1 MTRTEHGQRATKGNG
16 GSARPIRPEKAQ
28 QAQRVRRERRNQAE
42 PLVASWQPRHDE
54 RDGQRERR
62 ERPKRKT
69 GVAGAIATY
78 GWRVYALP
86 VLVVL
91 TVLAFVDFGTA
102 PPEQQAGSGPQSNSS
117 EEPPEQLEPVVAEA
131 PPGKID
137 VNIPTAELPKNG
149 DKYTEAGPNTFSV
162 VRGSS
167 EVVGSTG
174 KLYRY
179 TIEIENGI
187 DASVVQGEDAFAR
200 VVDGILA
207 SPKSWIGSKTGG
219 VRLQRV
225 DSTTPAPDFR
235 ISLTTPGTTRR
246 PDVCNYTIQYEA
258 SCWNTTQD
266 RVYINLARWVRG
278 AIAYGPDLGLYR
290 TYAINHEVG
299 HVFRNQHRGCSDE
312 GGVAPVMM
320 QQSFGVANNYVA
332 LLNQADA
339 NNKNAVKADGKTC
352 KPNPWPNP

>member
-1 MTRTEHGQRATKGNG
+1 MTRTEHGRRGTHDNG
-16 GSARPIRPEKAQ
+16 GSARPVRPQKVQ
-28 QAQRVRRERRNQAE
+28 QSQRVRRERRTQFE
-42 PLVASWQPRHDE
+42 PLVASWDPHGEKPKEQ
-54 RDGQRERR
+54 R
-62 ERPKRKT
+62 ERPKAKKKP
-69 GVAGAIATY
+69 GVGGAIATY

-102 PPEQQAGSGPQSNSS
+102 PTDSQAGGGPQSSSS

-137 VNIPTAELPKNG
+137 VNIPTAELPKTG
-149 DKYTEAGPNTFSV
+149 EKYAESGPNTFSV
-162 VRGSS
+162 VRGSTG
-167 EVVGSTG
+167 VVGTTG

-187 DASVVQGEDAFAR
+187 DTSVVQGEDAFAR
-200 VVDGILA
+200 VVDGILG
-207 SPKSWIGSKTGG
+207 SPKSWVGSKNGSG

-235 ISLTTPGTTRR
+235 ISLTTPNTARR

-258 SCWNTTQD
+258 SCWNSTQD

-299 HVFRNQHRGCSDE
+299 HVFRNQHRGCAE
-312 GGVAPVMM
+312 ENGVAPVMM
-320 QQSFGVANNYVA
+320 QQSFGVANDYVA
-332 LLNQADA
+332 LLNQNDPG
-339 NNKNAVKADGKTC
+339 NKNAVKADGKTC